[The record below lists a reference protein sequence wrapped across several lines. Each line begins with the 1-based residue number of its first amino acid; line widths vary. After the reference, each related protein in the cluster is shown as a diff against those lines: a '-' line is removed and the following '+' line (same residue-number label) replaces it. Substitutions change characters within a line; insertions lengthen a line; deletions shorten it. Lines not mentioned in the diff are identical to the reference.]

1 MRLEGLGLL
10 GVAVLAMDSL
20 DTTTGLRAPGPN
32 VAVRKMSNSEPKWA
46 NAKKYVKIV
55 KSYTLTI
62 RRHVASAVAP
72 MAGENRTRT
81 S

>member
-1 MRLEGLGLL
+1 
-10 GVAVLAMDSL
+10 MDSL

-32 VAVRKMSNSEPKWA
+32 FAVRKMSNSEPKWA

-62 RRHVASAVAP
+62 RRYMASVVAP
-72 MAGENRTRT
+72 MAGREPNTYILRLMLYAA
-81 S
+81 